1 MKGWL
6 RTGVLAAAIVLPAL
20 SGVAGA
26 QSNDNDRCREGRI
39 AMSRRFKSVALSTVS
54 LAAIVLGTTPVS
66 ATSSCEGLV
75 NLSLPDAVI
84 TAAQSVTGGTFNTPP
99 GCTTGS
105 PGCITKTGLPAFCRV
120 EGTATPTSDSI
131 INFEVW
137 IPTDS
142 SFNGKYEQVG
152 CGGFC
157 GSINYDDLT
166 SAIKRGYASAATDD
180 GSQAGGQPTFA
191 LGHPEK
197 IVDYGYRALKETT
210 DSSKSIIKVFTGEG
224 PRHSYFNACSNG
236 GREALMEAQ
245 RFPDDF
251 DGIIVGSPSNF
262 FTHLATG
269 FVWNEQALLD
279 DPASY
284 IPSSLLPVL
293 SNAALAR
300 CAGHDGG
307 VKTDLFSNDPRD
319 CHFDPASVQCVS
331 GQDPSTCLT
340 AAQVRAARK
349 IYRGPHNPQ
358 TGELIF
364 PGYEP
369 GSEPN
374 ARNWPAWIV
383 GASRAAD
390 LSMSQGQA
398 LQEVFGNGLFADFV
412 FQSANFDFHTLNF
425 TSDVDL
431 ADDELAAILNS
442 TNPDLRPF
450 KAHGGKII
458 HYVGWADSAIAP
470 INSVNYYNDVAAELS
485 GEARRDHDRGR
496 LEEIQGFHR
505 LFMVPGM
512 AHCGFGDGP
521 NAFGLSSNPFHIDF
535 IAPVVDAD
543 HDLLKALER
552 WVEQGVPPEKIIAT
566 HYVGNDPANA
576 VQFQRP
582 LCPFPQVAWFKGGDP
597 TNADSF
603 ECVTDERDWD
613 PRNSNPGRD
622 DGRD

>member
-1 MKGWL
+1 
-6 RTGVLAAAIVLPAL
+6 
-20 SGVAGA
+20 
-26 QSNDNDRCREGRI
+26 
-39 AMSRRFKSVALSTVS
+39 MSRRFKSVALSTVS
-54 LAAIVLGTTPVS
+54 LASIVLGTAPVS
-66 ATSSCEGLV
+66 ATSTCEGLV
-75 NLSLPDAVI
+75 NLSLPDAVV
-84 TAAQSVTGGTFNTPP
+84 TTAQSVTGGTFNTPP
-99 GCTTGS
+99 GCTTGI

-120 EGTATPTSDSI
+120 AGTATPTSDSI

-137 IPTDS
+137 IPTDG
-142 SFNGKYEQVG
+142 SFNGKYEQLG

-157 GSINYDDLT
+157 GSIGGNPPGSSYDNLT
-166 SAIKRGYASAATDD
+166 SAIRRGYAGAVTDD

-197 IVDYGYRALKETT
+197 IVDWGYRALKETT
-210 DSSKSIIKVFTGEG
+210 DNSKSIIKAFTGKG
-224 PRHSYFNACSNG
+224 PSHSYFNGCSNG

-245 RFPDDF
+245 RFPNDF

-269 FVWNEQALLD
+269 IVWNEQALLD

-284 IPSSLLPVL
+284 IPSNLLPVL
-293 SNAALAR
+293 SKAALAR

-307 VKTDLFSNDPRD
+307 VKTDLFLNDPRD
-319 CHFDPASVQCVS
+319 CHFDPASVQCAP
-331 GQDPSTCLT
+331 GQDPSTCLS

-358 TGELIF
+358 TRELIF

-369 GSEPN
+369 GSEAN
-374 ARNWPAWIV
+374 ASNWPNWIV
-383 GASRAAD
+383 GASRDAD
-390 LSMSQGQA
+390 LSMSLGQA
-398 LQEVFGNGLFADFV
+398 LQEGFGNGLYADFV

-431 ADDELAAILNS
+431 ADDEMGAILNS
-442 TNPDLRPF
+442 TDPDLRPF

-485 GEARRDHDRGR
+485 REAHRDHDGSR
-496 LEEIQGFHR
+496 LKEIQEYYR

-512 AHCGFGDGP
+512 AHCTGGDGP
-521 NAFGLSSNPFHIDF
+521 NAFGNGSNPAHIEF
-535 IAPVVDAD
+535 NAPVVDAD

-552 WVEQGVPPEKIIAT
+552 WVEQGIPPEKIVAT
-566 HYVGNDPANA
+566 HYVNNNPANG

-582 LCPFPQVAWFKGGDP
+582 LCPFPQVARFKVGDP

-603 ECVTDERDWD
+603 ECVIDERDRD
-613 PRNSNPGRD
+613 PRD
-622 DGRD
+622 